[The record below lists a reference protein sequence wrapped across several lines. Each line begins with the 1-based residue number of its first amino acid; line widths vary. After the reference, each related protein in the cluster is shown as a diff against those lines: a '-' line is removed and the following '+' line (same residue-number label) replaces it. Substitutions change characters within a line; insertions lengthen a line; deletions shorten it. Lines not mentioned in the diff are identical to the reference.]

1 MNLTNKVPMQ
11 MLVWLLCLIL
21 VPPTHVDAKN
31 IKVIETNI
39 PQRPAEQKD
48 VLLLTTPKL
57 QTVRVGFVGLGM
69 RGISAVERWSQIPG
83 TDIVALCDV
92 EADRVEL
99 SQKRLDKHGR
109 HRAVAYSGSIDAYK
123 KMCERKDIDIIY
135 IATDWVH
142 HVPIALYAMNHGK
155 HVAIEVPAATNMDEI
170 WALINTAERTRKHC
184 MMLENCVYD
193 FFELSTL
200 NMAQQGLFGEILHV
214 EGAYIHNL
222 EDFWGE
228 YWHNW
233 RLDFNRK
240 NRGDV

>member
-11 MLVWLLCLIL
+11 LLAWLLCLISITA
-21 VPPTHVDAKN
+21 THVDAKN

-48 VLLLTTPKL
+48 VLQLTTPKL

-69 RGISAVERWSQIPG
+69 RGVSAVERWSQIPG

-109 HRAVAYSGSIDAYK
+109 HHAVAYSGSIDAYK

-155 HVAIEVPAATNMDEI
+155 HVAIEVPAATNLKEI
-170 WALINTAERTRKHC
+170 WALINTAERTRSPSIK
-184 MMLENCVYD
+184 L
-193 FFELSTL
+193 LSIYP
-200 NMAQQGLFGEILHV
+200 ILQ
-214 EGAYIHNL
+214 
-222 EDFWGE
+222 
-228 YWHNW
+228 
-233 RLDFNRK
+233 
-240 NRGDV
+240 